1 MVKDY
6 YDVRAVFKKTD
17 RAIYISHLDLM
28 RVIQRTF
35 KRAGVP
41 IWFTKG
47 YNPHAYIMFSLP
59 LSLGVSS
66 ECEVMDFGIDFSA
79 GKPDYEDI
87 KTKLNSALPVGIEI
101 VKVYEPVKP
110 HTEIGSCDYTAE
122 FVTNLLPAESVRKL
136 FDEFVSQENIYI
148 EKRAKVNMK
157 KTIVTVDIKPDIQIT
172 DISCDSGNLLLHLHL
187 PAGIKHS
194 LNIVAVADAFEK
206 YCNIEFDKK
215 CLNRTKIYDIDGGEF
230 I

>member
-6 YDVRAVFKKTD
+6 YDVRAVFKKTE

-28 RVIQRTF
+28 RVMQRTF

-59 LSLGVSS
+59 LSLGVAS
-66 ECEVMDFGIDFSA
+66 ECEVMDFGIDFTA
-79 GKPDYEDI
+79 GKPDYADI
-87 KTKLNSALPVGIEI
+87 KAKLNAALPVGIEI
-101 VKVYEPVKP
+101 VKLYEPVKS
-110 HTEIGSCDYTAE
+110 HVDIGSCDYTAE
-122 FVTNLLPAESVRKL
+122 FITDIPAEEVRVL
-136 FDEFVSQENIYI
+136 FDKFMSQENIYI

-157 KTIVTVDIKPDIQIT
+157 KTIVTVDIKPDINIT
-172 DISCDSGNLLLHLHL
+172 SMSTDSGNFSVSLHL

-206 YCNIEFDKK
+206 FCSIEFDKI
-215 CLNRTKIYDIDGGEF
+215 CLNRTKIYDVDGEEF

>member
-28 RVIQRTF
+28 RVMQRTF
-35 KRAGVP
+35 KRAKLPV
-41 IWFTKG
+41 WFTKG
-47 YNPHAYIMFSLP
+47 YNPHVYLMFSLP

-66 ECEVMDFGIDFSA
+66 DCEVMDFGIDMSA
-79 GKPDYEDI
+79 GKPDFEQLKSD
-87 KTKLNSALPVGIEI
+87 LNKALPAGLEV
-101 VKVYEPVKP
+101 VKMYEPIMP
-110 HTEIGSCDYTAE
+110 HTVIGSCDYTVKFISDSPAKTVEAKFNE
-122 FVTNLLPAESVRKL
+122 FM
-136 FDEFVSQENIYI
+136 SQESILI

-157 KTIVTVDIKPDIQIT
+157 KTMVTVDIKPDIEV
-172 DISCDSGNLLLHLHL
+172 ISSSTDSGNFEISLHL

-194 LNIVAVADAFEK
+194 LNVVAVSNAFE
-206 YCNIEFDKK
+206 EFCGSEFNKI
-215 CLNRTKIYDIDGGEF
+215 CLNRTKIYDTNGDDF